1 MCGIAGIIGGGGAD
15 AVARMNDCL
24 AHRGPDDEG
33 VAELRDSAGE
43 LCGAIGQ
50 RRLSIIDLS
59 SGGHQPMFAG
69 DGRFA
74 IVFNG
79 EIYNYRELKR
89 ELEASGVRFRSA
101 SDTEVILEGLARH
114 GAAFVGRLRGM
125 FALVHWDKETRTATV
140 ARDRFGIKPLLWAR
154 KGNSIAFA
162 SELRAL
168 RNGGAATDVISPSAL
183 DSYLAWGAV
192 AEPVTMLEGATA
204 LPAGAVATVSFRD
217 GRATDP
223 TIVARYLPLEP
234 QGAPVENDPVRA
246 AAIVR
251 DALRD
256 SVAHHL
262 IADVPVA
269 AFLSGGIDSSLVCAL
284 AADAGASRLDTF
296 TVVFG
301 EREFD
306 EAPFARAAAKAIGSN
321 HHEIALTADEFLSSL
336 DDAFAAMDQPSLDG
350 LNTFVVSRAVRRAGI
365 KVVLSGLG
373 GDEMFAGYPSFRR
386 ARSLA
391 RGWLGVRALRPLRS
405 SLVGRGVRGAKLA
418 AVLDANDPAAAAYV
432 ASRLLFPGDGA
443 LGGSA
448 DAAHNLAEPPAG
460 LSLLQRVSWYELT
473 GYMRN
478 VLLRDSD
485 IFSMAHGLE
494 LRVPFVDPV
503 VAAASLAVGD
513 GVKIARGRTKPLL
526 VDAIGD
532 RLPREIL
539 YRPKRGFTL
548 PFDRWMRGALRGEI
562 DDALT
567 NHERLGRVGLD
578 PTAVARTWHGF
589 LNGKVT
595 WSRPWTLYTLV
606 RWSEVARV
614 GAVSF
619 PRAASL
625 LVA

>member
-1 MCGIAGIIGGGGAD
+1 MCGIAGIIGGAGAD
-15 AVARMNDCL
+15 AVARMNSCL

-33 VAELRDSAGE
+33 VAELRDPAGVI
-43 LCGAIGQ
+43 CGAIGQ

-59 SGGHQPMFAG
+59 NGGHQPMFAG

-89 ELEASGVRFRSA
+89 ELEAAGTRFRSA

-114 GAAFVGRLRGM
+114 GVDFVGRLRGM
-125 FALVHWDKETRTATV
+125 FAFVHWDRDTRTATV

-154 KGNSIAFA
+154 KGNGIAFA

-168 RNGGAATDVISPSAL
+168 RTSGAAADVIAPSAL
-183 DSYLAWGAV
+183 ASYLTWGAV
-192 AEPVTMLEGATA
+192 AEPATMLEGATA
-204 LPAGAVATVSFRD
+204 LPAGAVATVTFRD
-217 GRATDP
+217 GRASDP
-223 TIVARYLPLEP
+223 TIVARYRPL
-234 QGAPVENDPVRA
+234 APGGGRAEHDPVRA
-246 AAIVR
+246 ASLVR

-256 SVAHHL
+256 SVEHHL

-284 AADAGASRLDTF
+284 AADASTSRLNTF

-321 HHEIALTADEFLSSL
+321 HHEIALSADEFLSSL

-350 LNTFVVSRAVRRAGI
+350 LNTFVVSRAVRRAGM

-391 RGWLGVRALRPLRS
+391 RGWLGVRALRPLRAALS
-405 SLVGRGVRGAKLA
+405 ARGVRAAKLA
-418 AVLDANDPAAAAYV
+418 GILGARTPAEAAYV
-432 ASRLLFPGDGA
+432 ASRLLFPADGA
-443 LGGSA
+443 LGGGT
-448 DAAHNLAEPPAG
+448 DTAHDLAEPPAE
-460 LSLLQRVSWYELT
+460 LSLLQQVSWYELT

-485 IFSMAHGLE
+485 VFSMAHGLE

-503 VAAASLAVGD
+503 VAAASVAVAD
-513 GVKIARGRTKPLL
+513 DVKLARGRTKPLL

-532 RLPREIL
+532 RLPREIWD
-539 YRPKRGFTL
+539 RPKRGFTL
-548 PFDRWMRGALRGEI
+548 PFDRWMRGTLRGEI
-562 DDALT
+562 GDALT
-567 NHERLGRVGLD
+567 SRERLGRVGLD
-578 PTAVARTWHGF
+578 PSAVARTWRGF
-589 LNGKVT
+589 LDGSVS

-606 RWSEVARV
+606 RWCEVARV
-614 GAVSF
+614 GAASP

>member
-1 MCGIAGIIGGGGAD
+1 MCGIAGIIGGGGSD
-15 AVARMNDCL
+15 TVARMNSCL

-33 VAELRDSAGE
+33 VTELLDAEGNV
-43 LCGAIGQ
+43 CGAIGQ

-59 SGGHQPMFAG
+59 SGGHQPMLAG

-79 EIYNYRELKR
+79 EIYNYRELKL
-89 ELEASGVRFRSA
+89 ELEAVGVRFRSA
-101 SDTEVILEGLARH
+101 SDTEVILEGLARY
-114 GAAFVGRLRGM
+114 GVDFVGRLRGM
-125 FALVHWDKETRTATV
+125 FAFVHWDRDTRTATV
-140 ARDRFGIKPLLWAR
+140 ARDRFGMKPLLWAR
-154 KGNSIAFA
+154 NGNRIAFA

-168 RNGGAATDVISPSAL
+168 RNNGAASDVISPAAL

-192 AEPVTMLEGATA
+192 SEPATMLEGAHA
-204 LPAGAVATVSFRD
+204 LPAGAVAKVSFHDR
-217 GRATDP
+217 RADDP
-223 TIVARYLPLEP
+223 TIVARYYPLQPNGAPLEH
-234 QGAPVENDPVRA
+234 DPARA
-246 AAIVR
+246 ASIVG

-284 AADAGASRLDTF
+284 AADASERRLDTF

-306 EAPFARAAAKAIGSN
+306 EAPYARAAAKAIGSS
-321 HHEIALTADEFLSSL
+321 HHEIALTADEFLASL
-336 DDAFAAMDQPSLDG
+336 DEAFAAMDQPSLDG
-350 LNTFVVSRAVRRAGI
+350 LNTFVVSRAVRRAGM

-373 GDEMFAGYPSFRR
+373 GDELFAGYPSFRR
-386 ARSLA
+386 ARSVA
-391 RGWLGVRALRPLRS
+391 RGWLGVRALRPFRS
-405 SLVGRGVRGAKLA
+405 ALSGRGVGAAKLA
-418 AVLDANDPAAAAYV
+418 GILDARSPAEAAYV
-432 ASRLLFPGDGA
+432 ASRLLFPGDGE

-448 DAAHNLAEPPAG
+448 HAARDLAEPPAG

-503 VAAASLAVGD
+503 VTAASLAVAD
-513 GVKIARGRTKPLL
+513 DVKLVRGRTKPLL

-532 RLPREIL
+532 RLPREIWD
-539 YRPKRGFTL
+539 RPKRGFTL
-548 PFDRWMRGALRGEI
+548 PFDRWMRGTLRSEI
-562 DDALT
+562 GDALT
-567 NHERLGRVGLD
+567 NRERLGRVGLD
-578 PTAVARTWHGF
+578 TSATAQTWRGF
-589 LNGKVT
+589 LDGRIT

-614 GAVSF
+614 GTAAPS
-619 PRAASL
+619 RAAPL